1 MLSDIWLAN
10 SRVGEIINILGPL
23 PLRFEVVK
31 WFKMGNTNA
40 AVLPVPVWA
49 VAKICSFFMMCGM
62 DFSWMAVGSLYPASW
77 IALSISGA
85 RFRVLN
91 DKKLSLSD
99 VYEKIRPNSNL

>member
-1 MLSDIWLAN
+1 
-10 SRVGEIINILGPL
+10 
-23 PLRFEVVK
+23 
-31 WFKMGNTNA
+31 MGKTKA

-49 VAKICSFFMMCGM
+49 VAKMCSFFMMCGM
-62 DFSWMAVGSLYPASW
+62 DFFWIAVGSLYPASW

-99 VYEKIRPNSNL
+99 VYEKIRPNDKL